1 MKILLPLL
9 SLLLAACSTGKAT
22 SKSGASVTPPRDAE
36 SASSISESSSVE
48 NLDLPQNSTIVEEK
62 IAATATA
69 PAVDRRTITVA
80 SDTVQKTVTNESQV
94 IVSPPR
100 PPDKAVELYKARA
113 EDRKPL
119 LIWAGIAFAAGIIT
133 RGFIPTWPSV
143 SNGCFGA
150 AIVLLGAWKFAEIP
164 WWASLLV
171 IGLVSVM
178 ILFYKRGEWDRDG
191 DNVPDVFQK
200 KRQPPPPTDQK

>member
-9 SLLLAACSTGKAT
+9 SLLLAACSSGKAT
-22 SKSGASVTPPRDAE
+22 SKSGSSVTPPANAE
-36 SASSISESSSVE
+36 TPSSISESTANEV
-48 NLDLPQNSTIVEEK
+48 LDLPKNSTIVEEK
-62 IAATATA
+62 IAATDTA

-80 SDTVQKTVTNESQV
+80 SDTVQKTVTNDSQV

-100 PPDKAVELYKARA
+100 PPDKTVELYKARA

-133 RGFIPTWPSV
+133 RGFIPAWPSI

-164 WWASLLV
+164 WWASLFV
-171 IGLVSVM
+171 IGLVVVM
-178 ILFYKRGEWDRDG
+178 ILFYKRGEWDRDS
-191 DNVPDVFQK
+191 DWVPDVIQK
-200 KRQPPPPTDQK
+200 KRQPPPPTDQ